1 MAGATQALAICTMAM
16 RNDNRR
22 AGCLVADGT
31 AMTSSCMYLYNRF
44 VHTITRSDSCDQGKC
59 NVCRKV
65 SGMLLLSLEHGTKI
79 TCFGI
84 RHKEHPD
91 FAMATS
97 NNKTTPSKASV
108 EAFLGSVEHD
118 TRRADGFALFE
129 LFNRVT
135 GLKPKMWG
143 PSIVGYGRYHYKYES
158 GREGDFLITGF
169 SPRKSAL
176 SIYIMPGYRD
186 MSEKLVRLGKHRIGK
201 SCLYINKLADI
212 DLNVL
217 EEIVL
222 DGVAYMKNNYE
233 VFDE

>member
-1 MAGATQALAICTMAM
+1 MAKADNKTQPTAV
-16 RNDNRR
+16 D
-22 AGCLVADGT
+22 VADFLN
-31 AMTSSCMYLYNRF
+31 S
-44 VHTITRSDSCDQGKC
+44 I
-59 NVCRKV
+59 
-65 SGMLLLSLEHGTKI
+65 EH
-79 TCFGI
+79 
-84 RHKEHPD
+84 EP
-91 FAMATS
+91 
-97 NNKTTPSKASV
+97 
-108 EAFLGSVEHD
+108 
-118 TRRADGFALFE
+118 RRADGFALLD

-143 PSIVGYGRYHYKYES
+143 PSIIGYGRYHYRYES

-186 MSEKLVRLGKHRIGK
+186 MSDKLARLGKHRTGK

-212 DLNVL
+212 DPAVL

-222 DGVAYMKNNYE
+222 DGVAYVKANYQ